1 VELHN
6 PSPSHHS
13 LSSSFSLLFAQ
24 CSSKHPSPVSLCP
37 AKNPSWAS
45 CLGMQDQLI
54 CRGCKRVLQYRRGST
69 GVCCPGCNTFTAA
82 NPSGPE
88 MSELVCGGCFTML
101 MYNRGAS
108 NIRCPHCSRVNST
121 RSAANQIGHLSC
133 GHCRTTLA
141 YPPGAST
148 VGCPTCRCVNPVR
161 NNNSGGSARAVPSDA
176 RPQTVLVEN
185 PKTLD
190 EKGKLVSNVAV
201 GVTSWKR

>member
-1 VELHN
+1 
-6 PSPSHHS
+6 
-13 LSSSFSLLFAQ
+13 
-24 CSSKHPSPVSLCP
+24 
-37 AKNPSWAS
+37 
-45 CLGMQDQLI
+45 MQDQLI
-54 CRGCKRVLQYRRGST
+54 CSGSKRVLQYRRGAT
-69 GVCCPGCNTFTAA
+69 GLCCPGSNTFTAA
-82 NPSGPE
+82 KPSGPE

-121 RSAANQIGHLSC
+121 RSANQIGHLSC

-148 VGCPTCRCVNPVR
+148 VECPTCRCVNPVR
-161 NNNSGGSARAVPSDA
+161 DA

-185 PKTLD
+185 PKTLN

>member
-1 VELHN
+1 
-6 PSPSHHS
+6 
-13 LSSSFSLLFAQ
+13 
-24 CSSKHPSPVSLCP
+24 
-37 AKNPSWAS
+37 
-45 CLGMQDQLI
+45 MQDQLI
-54 CRGCKRVLQYRRGST
+54 CSGCKRLLQYRRGSAT
-69 GVCCPGCNTFTAA
+69 GVCCPSCNTFTS
-82 NPSGPE
+82 PSD
-88 MSELVCGGCFTML
+88 MSELVCSGCFTML
-101 MYNRGAS
+101 VYNRGAN

-148 VGCPTCRCVNPVR
+148 
-161 NNNSGGSARAVPSDA
+161 DA

>member
-1 VELHN
+1 
-6 PSPSHHS
+6 
-13 LSSSFSLLFAQ
+13 
-24 CSSKHPSPVSLCP
+24 
-37 AKNPSWAS
+37 
-45 CLGMQDQLI
+45 MQDQLI

-108 NIRCPHCSRVNST
+108 NIRCPHCGRVNST

-161 NNNSGGSARAVPSDA
+161 NNNSGGSARSVPSDA

>member
-1 VELHN
+1 
-6 PSPSHHS
+6 
-13 LSSSFSLLFAQ
+13 
-24 CSSKHPSPVSLCP
+24 
-37 AKNPSWAS
+37 
-45 CLGMQDQLI
+45 MQDQLI
-54 CRGCKRVLQYRRGST
+54 CSGCKRVLQYRRGDT
-69 GVCCPGCNTFTAA
+69 RVCCAGCNNFTAA
-82 NPSGPE
+82 KPSE

-121 RSAANQIGHLSC
+121 RSANQIGHLSC

-148 VGCPTCRCVNPVR
+148 VECPTCRCVNPVR
-161 NNNSGGSARAVPSDA
+161 DA

-190 EKGKLVSNVAV
+190 GKGKVVSSVSV

>member
-1 VELHN
+1 
-6 PSPSHHS
+6 
-13 LSSSFSLLFAQ
+13 
-24 CSSKHPSPVSLCP
+24 
-37 AKNPSWAS
+37 
-45 CLGMQDQLI
+45 MQDQLI
-54 CRGCKRVLQYRRGST
+54 CSGCKRLLQYRRGSAT
-69 GVCCPGCNTFTAA
+69 GVCCPSCNTFTS
-82 NPSGPE
+82 PSD
-88 MSELVCGGCFTML
+88 MSELVCSGCFTML
-101 MYNRGAS
+101 VYNRGAN

-121 RSAANQIGHLSC
+121 RSANQIGHLSC

-161 NNNSGGSARAVPSDA
+161 DA